1 MKLAAAVIFVALA
14 TGSSAAEP
22 PSPTTRPWSVGIRA
36 AIGYGAMEETTWAYP
51 EVDVVGALRLGDRG
65 FVSLAGGYT
74 PLDNHTYLS
83 DGRIY
88 RLALASGGTIAAN
101 VRGAVTVSLESVSF
115 HADPDVVADH
125 PGVDILASRGGLLPM
140 AGIEAAYPIGESTVV
155 GAFVRVALRDLELY
169 DTPAGERGLAR
180 LWLPGVYIELT
191 IR

>member
-14 TGSSAAEP
+14 TGSAAAEP
-22 PSPTTRPWSVGIRA
+22 EPATRPWSVGIRA
-36 AIGYGAMEETTWAYP
+36 AIGYGTMEETTWAYP
-51 EVDVVGALRLGDRG
+51 EVDVVGTLRLGDRG
-65 FVSLAGGYT
+65 FISLAGGYT
-74 PLDNHTYLS
+74 PIDNHTYLS

-88 RLALASGGTIAAN
+88 RLALASGGTIAAR
-101 VRGAVTVSLESVSF
+101 VRGAVTVSLDSVSF
-115 HADPDVVADH
+115 HADPDAATEH

-140 AGIEAAYPIGESTVV
+140 AGIEAAYPIGESTLV